1 MDGRCDGTEDDDV
14 QSGLVLCGT
23 AGRVTDLEDLGRRD
37 TSGYGR
43 SDPVTS
49 ALRNGMEYMTP
60 RMPPIAQTATV
71 VQYGNPDHQP
81 IITRPGITKMIADNV
96 PAADAIVC
104 TMLFSTTEWSAKYRR
119 IAIDT
124 TAAGMAV
131 AKVSPTQAEIDV
143 GRGEH
148 QRDDAEDDSRS
159 VISLPRSLPWL
170 RFQAFR

>member
-1 MDGRCDGTEDDDV
+1 M
-14 QSGLVLCGT
+14 QSGLVLRGT
-23 AGRVTDLEDLGRRD
+23 AGRVTDLEDFGRRL
-37 TSGYGR
+37 TPSGYGR

-49 ALRNGMEYMTP
+49 ALRNGMEYMTL

-131 AKVSPTQAEIDV
+131 AKVSPTL
-143 GRGEH
+143 R
-148 QRDDAEDDSRS
+148 
-159 VISLPRSLPWL
+159 PR
-170 RFQAFR
+170 